1 MQLWWQ
7 MCHMGNGAGSIS
19 LQVGKKRRFA
29 LQKGKTLRT
38 WKEKHIPSGIMST
51 LLHW

>member
-1 MQLWWQ
+1 MD
-7 MCHMGNGAGSIS
+7 NGAGFIL
-19 LQVGKKRRFA
+19 LQVEKKRRFA

-51 LLHW
+51 LLHG